1 VDSKL
6 VDNGALL
13 AAFGG
18 KAAQLGVLVAGK
30 GGVLHQIVFA
40 LQFEKAC
47 EIIG

>member
-1 VDSKL
+1 VDSKF

-13 AAFGG
+13 ATSGC
-18 KAAQLGVLVAGK
+18 KAAQLRILVAGK